1 MIYCFSS
8 FKDAGKK
15 HYLSRV
21 LILENQGWIKM
32 PIVMQINQLTKQ
44 FGGLKAVSNLDFTL
58 HQGELLGLIGPNGAG
73 KTTVFNLITGL
84 LRPNAGQI
92 LFREKNIA
100 EWAPHH
106 ISASGIAR
114 TFQNIR
120 LMPGMTV
127 RENIRPAFHQKINY
141 SLLSSIIKTPTFIST
156 ETEMDQKIDDVLSV
170 LQVSEYT
177 DQYVEDLPYGIQ
189 RRIEI
194 ARALCLEPA
203 VLLLDEPTAGLNQKE
218 AKEIVEVINHLLNEK
233 SISMVVIEHN
243 MRVIMSICT
252 RIIVMNQGQVIATG
266 TPEEIQK
273 NKEVIRVYLG
283 EKRRAR

>member
-1 MIYCFSS
+1 
-8 FKDAGKK
+8 
-15 HYLSRV
+15 
-21 LILENQGWIKM
+21 M
-32 PIVMQINQLTKQ
+32 PIVMQINELTKQ
-44 FGGLKAVSNLDFTL
+44 FGGLKAVSSLNFDL

-84 LRPNAGQI
+84 LRPNAGRI

-100 EWAPHH
+100 EWAPHL

-127 RENIRPAFHQKINY
+127 QENIRPAFHQKIKY
-141 SLLSSIIKTPTFIST
+141 SLFSSIMKTPAFIST
-156 ETEMDQKIDDVLSV
+156 ETEMDQKIDNVLSL

-177 DQYVEDLPYGIQ
+177 NQYVEDLPYGIQ

-194 ARALCLEPA
+194 ARALCLEP
-203 VLLLDEPTAGLNQKE
+203 VLLLLDEPTAGLNQKE
-218 AKEIVEVINHLLNEK
+218 AKEIVEVINHLSNEM
-233 SISMVVIEHN
+233 SITMVVIEHN
-243 MRVIMSICT
+243 MRVIMSICS
-252 RIIVMNQGQVIATG
+252 RIIVINQGQVIATG
-266 TPEEIQK
+266 TPDEIQK

-283 EKRRAR
+283 EKRIAR

>member
-1 MIYCFSS
+1 
-8 FKDAGKK
+8 
-15 HYLSRV
+15 
-21 LILENQGWIKM
+21 M
-32 PIVMQINQLTKQ
+32 PIVMQINKLTKQ
-44 FGGLKAVSNLDFTL
+44 FGGLKAVSGLDFEL
-58 HQGELLGLIGPNGAG
+58 NQGELLGLIGPNGAG

-84 LRPNAGQI
+84 LRPNTGQI
-92 LFREKNIA
+92 LFHEENLA
-100 EWAPHH
+100 EWAPHR
-106 ISASGIAR
+106 ISAGGIAR

-127 RENIRPAFHQKINY
+127 RENIRPAFHQKITY
-141 SLLSSIIKTPTFIST
+141 SFLSSIIRTPAYINT
-156 ETEMDQKIDDVLSV
+156 ELEIDQKIDDVLNI

-194 ARALCLEPA
+194 ARALCLEPE

-218 AKEIVEVINHLLNEK
+218 AKEIVEVINHLLNGK
-233 SISMVVIEHN
+233 NISMVVIEHN
-243 MRVIMSICT
+243 MRVIMSICS

-283 EKRRAR
+283 EKRIAG

>member
-1 MIYCFSS
+1 MP
-8 FKDAGKK
+8 
-15 HYLSRV
+15 V
-21 LILENQGWIKM
+21 L
-32 PIVMQINQLTKQ
+32 MQINEMTKH
-44 FGGLKAVSNLDFTL
+44 FGGLKAVSSLDFEL

-84 LRPNAGQI
+84 LKPNAGRI

-100 EWAPHH
+100 GWAPHR

-120 LMPGMTV
+120 LMSGMTV
-127 RENIRPAFHQKINY
+127 RENIRPAFHQKIKY
-141 SLLSSIIKTPTFIST
+141 SLLSSIMKTPSFVHT
-156 ETEMDQKIDDVLSV
+156 EIEMDRKINDVLSM
-170 LQVSEYT
+170 LQVSEFA

-194 ARALCLEPA
+194 ARALCLEPM

-218 AKEIVEVINHLLNEK
+218 AEQIVEVINHLLHEK
-233 SISMVVIEHN
+233 SISVVVIEHN
-243 MRVIMSICT
+243 MRVIMSICS
-252 RIIVMNQGQVIATG
+252 RIVVINQGQVIATG
-266 TPEEIQK
+266 MPEEIQK

-283 EKRRAR
+283 EKRNT

>member
-1 MIYCFSS
+1 MP
-8 FKDAGKK
+8 
-15 HYLSRV
+15 V
-21 LILENQGWIKM
+21 L
-32 PIVMQINQLTKQ
+32 MQINKLTKH
-44 FGGLKAVSNLDFTL
+44 FGGLKAVSSLDFEL

-84 LRPNAGQI
+84 LKPNAGQI

-100 EWAPHH
+100 GWAPHR

-120 LMPGMTV
+120 LMSGMTV
-127 RENIRPAFHQKINY
+127 RENIRPAFHQKIKY
-141 SLLSSIIKTPTFIST
+141 SLLSSIMKTPSFIHT
-156 ETEMDQKIDDVLSV
+156 EIEMDRKINDVLSM
-170 LQVSEYT
+170 LQVSEFA

-194 ARALCLEPA
+194 ARALCLEPM

-218 AKEIVEVINHLLNEK
+218 AEQIVEVINHLLHEK
-233 SISMVVIEHN
+233 SISVVVIEHN
-243 MRVIMSICT
+243 MRVIMGICS
-252 RIIVMNQGQVIATG
+252 RIVVINQGQVIATG
-266 TPEEIQK
+266 MPEEIQK

-283 EKRRAR
+283 EKRSI